1 MPTRTKYDGTTDPLV
16 HISDFNTLMQAHQ
29 VIRNLKCVLFLATLS
44 GATFSWFKKFKRHS
58 IVSWQQLSNAFKKEF
73 QAARTHKLKCSS
85 LANMRQFLGESL
97 KAYINFFNIEATK
110 THGINDSARLMA
122 LVVGIAHGRIMVSTR
137 WFDQILQKCSK
148 DKYAEVV
155 MLCWGLW
162 KAQNELVWNQKYA
175 TVDVIFISYVI
186 CLVQWKSAQNRVA
199 RDSKGE
205 LEMAKSNIFAGIGA
219 LDLAEA
225 RVVQKISSLS
235 GPHEITAHTPDSSP
249 VTTAT
254 PLVSTGPPSEGDSG
268 KEQDQAAHIQ

>member
-1 MPTRTKYDGTTDPLV
+1 MEYNNLLRGEMGVHAKNDVNHTLGNQNCATDGSHDLSLQPPHVPRNIGVDDEEKGENPLGERRQPTQEVNYPSRGHPQREDPHLTHPYVGSRPNIPPHQGVNPHVEFEMPTRTKYDGTTDPLV

-122 LVVGIAHGRIMVSTR
+122 LVVGIAHGSVF
-137 WFDQILQKCSK
+137 WNNLQGNSC
-148 DKYAEVV
+148 A
-155 MLCWGLW
+155 
-162 KAQNELVWNQKYA
+162 
-175 TVDVIFISYVI
+175 
-186 CLVQWKSAQNRVA
+186 
-199 RDSKGE
+199 
-205 LEMAKSNIFAGIGA
+205 
-219 LDLAEA
+219 
-225 RVVQKISSLS
+225 
-235 GPHEITAHTPDSSP
+235 
-249 VTTAT
+249 
-254 PLVSTGPPSEGDSG
+254 PLKNS
-268 KEQDQAAHIQ
+268 